1 MRVNT
6 FLFCTLLLVVA
17 SACGPKA
24 RNTGPDCTSV
34 CSALGFQQCR
44 EDGTFEPVV
53 ACGPEEVCDLVQ
65 GCVVCVAGQT
75 YCGGP
80 DESEIWTCNA
90 DGTGGSKSM
99 DCPADTVC
107 SQGECKD
114 ACARALDEPSNVGCD
129 FWAADLDNEPAISFP
144 GLSSDAA
151 AAQYSVVIANNND
164 YEVAVKV
171 TKNAG
176 RVGQP
181 LNEQIVITVAVPPK
195 TAKRIDLPQRELDG
209 TMGQNKAYNP
219 ASTTHTFVSPHAYHI
234 VSTAPVVAYQFN
246 PIVQQFSNDASTLI
260 PVQALGTNYFVM
272 GYSTANPCSINLGG
286 GPQFPGVPDH
296 GAITIIP
303 IEDNTQV
310 TVTATHPILKSGGDS
325 GLVIPS
331 TPANTPL
338 MMTLN
343 RYDVANLESDQP
355 TNVGPFECA
364 QAANTRNGDF
374 TGTQIR
380 SNKKI
385 LVFTALERGATFGGA
400 TPAPTPSPNW
410 TMQNGMCCTDHM
422 EEQMLPTTALGK
434 EFAVTRSPIRS
445 TDASWTEPDIMR
457 VLATEDNT
465 TVITTAP
472 GVGTFTLN
480 KGKQRTFPATAA
492 FTLSADR
499 PIMVAQ
505 YLVSQHFIPDGFIGD
520 PSMLILPTAEQYRK
534 DYVFLVPGTFR
545 DNYAVL
551 SKPIDA
557 AVVIDGTPLGMR
569 ANCKTAPIGTV
580 AGTVYEQ
587 VTCTLGDG
595 QHTLSSDKPVGL
607 SVYGYYNV
615 GSYAFVGGSDVKIIN
630 PVE

>member
-1 MRVNT
+1 MRSNIIVSSAA
-6 FLFCTLLLVVA
+6 LLLAV
-17 SACGPKA
+17 ACGPSA
-24 RNTGPDCTSV
+24 RTDGPNCTSI

-44 EDGTFEPVV
+44 EDGTFEPIV
-53 ACGPEEVCDLVQ
+53 ACSAEEVCDPVH

-80 DESEIWTCNA
+80 DESEVWKCNA
-90 DGTGGSKSM
+90 EGTGGTKSM
-99 DCPADTVC
+99 DCPGDTVC
-107 SQGECKD
+107 SQGTCKD
-114 ACARALDEPSNVGCD
+114 ACERALDEPSNVGCD
-129 FWAADLDNEPAISFP
+129 FWAADLDNEPALSFL
-144 GLSSDAA
+144 GASSDAA
-151 AAQYSVVIANNND
+151 AAQFSVVVANNND

-171 TKNAG
+171 TKNGG

-181 LNEQIVITVAVPPK
+181 LNEQIVTTVAVPPK

-209 TMGQNKAYNP
+209 TMGQNGAYVP
-219 ASTTHTFVSPHAYHI
+219 ASRTHTFVSPHAYHV
-234 VSTAPVVAYQFN
+234 VSTGPVVAYQFN
-246 PIVQQFSNDASTLI
+246 PIVQQYSNDASTLI

-272 GYSTANPCSINLGG
+272 GYQTANPCALAVPGFNIDSI
-286 GPQFPGVPDH
+286 PDH

-310 TVTATHPILKSGGDS
+310 TVVATHPIVKSGGDS

-331 TPANTPL
+331 TPAGTPL
-338 MMTLN
+338 TFKLN

-355 TNVGPFECA
+355 ADFNISECMK
-364 QAANTRNGDF
+364 RNGDF
-374 TGTQIR
+374 TGTQIL
-380 SNKKI
+380 SDKKI
-385 LVFTALERGATFGGA
+385 LVFMAMERGAGFGGA

-410 TMQNGMCCTDHM
+410 TSQDGMCCTDHL
-422 EEQMLPTTALGK
+422 EEQLLPTTALGK

-445 TDASWTEPDIMR
+445 TDPSWTEPDIVR

-465 TVITTAP
+465 TVTTTAP

-492 FTLSADR
+492 FTLSADKA
-499 PIMVAQ
+499 IMVAQ
-505 YLVSQHFIPDGFIGD
+505 VLVSQHYIPDGFIGD

-545 DNYAVL
+545 DNYVVM
-551 SKPIDA
+551 SKPVDA
-557 AVVIDGTPLGMR
+557 AVVLDGTPLGMR
-569 ANCKTAPIGTV
+569 SNCKTAPIGTV

-587 VTCTLGDG
+587 ITCTLTDG
-595 QHTLSSDKPVGL
+595 QHTLASDKPVGI
-607 SVYGYYNV
+607 SIYGYYNV